1 MIEDLNPER
10 LQSLLTGE
18 WGRSLTVLGSTEST
32 MDDASVAARSG
43 APDGHV
49 VLADQQTHG
58 RGAHGRVWESPPGT
72 DLYFSVVARPK
83 VEPSAMALVTL
94 ATGLAVREVAA
105 AWVPAGRVQVKWPN
119 DVWIERR
126 KCAGILVESRMLGS
140 EVDAVIIG
148 VGLNVN
154 RSRWPEALRG
164 IATSLRSER
173 DECVPL
179 DRGKVFAA
187 VLEHIERWV
196 SRLIR
201 DGAPPLVDALRP
213 HLALVGERVR
223 WEDGSGTFEG
233 IDGRGAA
240 QVRTDAGVLTLHA
253 ARIEAASE

>member
-1 MIEDLNPER
+1 MIEDLNPAR

-18 WGRSLTVLGSTEST
+18 WGHSLTVLGSTGST
-32 MDDASVAARSG
+32 MDDASMAARSG

-83 VEPSAMALVTL
+83 VEPSSMALVTL

-105 AWVPAGRVQVKWPN
+105 TWVPARRVQVKWPN

-154 RSRWPEALRG
+154 RDRWPEELRG
-164 IATSLRSER
+164 VATSLRIER
-173 DECVPL
+173 DEGVPL
-179 DRGKVFAA
+179 DRGAVFAA
-187 VLEHIERWV
+187 LLQHIERWV
-196 SRLIR
+196 SRLVTN
-201 DGAPPLVDALRP
+201 GAPPLVDALRP

-223 WEDGSGTFEG
+223 WEEGRGTFEG

-240 QVRTDAGVLTLHA
+240 RVRTDAGVLTLHA
-253 ARIEAASE
+253 ARIEPASE